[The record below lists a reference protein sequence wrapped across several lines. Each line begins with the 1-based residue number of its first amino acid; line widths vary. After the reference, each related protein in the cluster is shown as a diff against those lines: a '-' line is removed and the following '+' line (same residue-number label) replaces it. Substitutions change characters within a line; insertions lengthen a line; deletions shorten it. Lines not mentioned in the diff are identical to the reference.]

1 MLRLQCKVQHYEWGR
16 IGADSEVARL
26 HALSSGEGFQD
37 LPYAELW
44 MGTHPSGPSSVI
56 LEGGGDSNPVL
67 LQQWLD
73 MHPEALGKK
82 VQQRWDGELPFLF
95 KVKIERDVPFPSS
108 LIGRNFS
115 SPSEE
120 MAIHGFAIF
129 ASIFWSPQ
137 MYCRIA
143 ISSLLNSF
151 SPLSLSQMIVQ
162 PVCET
167 LNSMKHRPV
176 SLSRYGFFHVRCS

>member
-1 MLRLQCKVQHYEWGR
+1 MVCFLLDEEKGEISTLIMLRLQCKVQHYEWGR

-56 LEGGGDSNPVL
+56 LEGGAAAGGDSNPVL

-73 MHPEALGKK
+73 MHPESLGKK

-95 KVKIERDVPFPSS
+95 KVKIERETCFSPPLSFEEIFLPLLKKWQFMILRFLHPFLEPPNVLQDCHFFSFKFFLSSVPFSNDCATS
-108 LIGRNFS
+108 L
-115 SPSEE
+115 
-120 MAIHGFAIF
+120 
-129 ASIFWSPQ
+129 
-137 MYCRIA
+137 
-143 ISSLLNSF
+143 
-151 SPLSLSQMIVQ
+151 
-162 PVCET
+162 
-167 LNSMKHRPV
+167 
-176 SLSRYGFFHVRCS
+176 

>member
-1 MLRLQCKVQHYEWGR
+1 MDEETGEISTIIMLRLQCKVQHDEWGR
-16 IGADSEVARL
+16 IGPDSEVARL

-56 LEGGGDSNPVL
+56 LEGGGAGGDSNPVL

-95 KVKIERDVPFPSS
+95 KVK
-108 LIGRNFS
+108 
-115 SPSEE
+115 
-120 MAIHGFAIF
+120 
-129 ASIFWSPQ
+129 
-137 MYCRIA
+137 
-143 ISSLLNSF
+143 
-151 SPLSLSQMIVQ
+151 
-162 PVCET
+162 
-167 LNSMKHRPV
+167 
-176 SLSRYGFFHVRCS
+176 